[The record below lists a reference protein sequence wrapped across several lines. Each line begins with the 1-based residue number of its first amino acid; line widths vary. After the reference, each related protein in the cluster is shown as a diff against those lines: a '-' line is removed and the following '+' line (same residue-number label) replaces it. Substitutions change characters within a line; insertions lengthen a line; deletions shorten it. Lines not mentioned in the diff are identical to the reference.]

1 MRPALHPDFLTRP
14 LAHRAFHDLTA
25 GRPENS
31 RAAVSAAIA
40 AGYAIEIDLQLSAD
54 GRAIVFHDY
63 SLARLAEAEGPLRS
77 RSAAELA
84 AIGLRGGAEGIPDF
98 RTILDLV
105 AGRVP
110 LLVEIKDQD
119 GAMGPSIGALE
130 AAALA
135 DLARYRGPVAL
146 MSFNPH
152 SVAEIGR
159 LRPDLPRGLV
169 TSAYRPEDWHPL
181 TPETCNRL
189 RDMPD
194 VERIGASFISHE
206 WRDLARPRVA
216 EVQAAGLDLLCWTI
230 RSGEEEAEAR
240 QIARNVTF
248 EKYLAEIPAGAGA

>member
-1 MRPALHPDFLTRP
+1 MLGRAPRLPADLLRLPV
-14 LAHRAFHDLTA
+14 AHRALHDVA
-25 GRPENS
+25 DGRPENS

-130 AAALA
+130 AAAVFA
-135 DLARYRGPVAL
+135 DLTEQREAFEEFADTLAAFLAAL
-146 MSFNPH
+146 
-152 SVAEIGR
+152 E
-159 LRPDLPRGLV
+159 
-169 TSAYRPEDWHPL
+169 
-181 TPETCNRL
+181 
-189 RDMPD
+189 
-194 VERIGASFISHE
+194 
-206 WRDLARPRVA
+206 
-216 EVQAAGLDLLCWTI
+216 
-230 RSGEEEAEAR
+230 
-240 QIARNVTF
+240 
-248 EKYLAEIPAGAGA
+248 GAGEVVRREWAFGLREGGAQTVVVEPEL